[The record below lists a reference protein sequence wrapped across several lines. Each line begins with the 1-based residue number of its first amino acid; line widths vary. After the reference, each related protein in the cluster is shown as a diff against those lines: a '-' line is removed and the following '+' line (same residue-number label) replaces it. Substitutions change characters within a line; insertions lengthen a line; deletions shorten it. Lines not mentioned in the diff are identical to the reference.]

1 MLINKSK
8 IDYLPNNLESQIL
21 MLFLSKM
28 YLNEKNDDIYAFAQ
42 NE

>member
-28 YLNEKNDDIYAFAQ
+28 YLNEKNDDIYPFAQ